1 MESTI
6 LVDARTHNLRG
17 VDLTLRPGE
26 LIVVAGVSGSGKS
39 SLAMDTLYAEGQRRF
54 VESFSAY
61 ARQFLERRDRPP
73 VGRLDPVPAAIAV
86 DRGAP
91 VRTSRSTVGTMTE
104 LQDYFRLL
112 WARAASIRCD
122 GCGRDIARGTV
133 TSATSAVLDR
143 VGDGRVRGVVTYAVE
158 TGDPERWLS
167 VRERLIEQGYRRLY
181 VDGGA
186 RDIDAV
192 APSAAVAM
200 GEVEVIVDR
209 LVCER
214 SARTRV
220 AEALGT
226 ALLRGRRARVHLDDG
241 GAPARFSNGLEC
253 AGCARSFPEP
263 SQALFNFQS
272 PLGACEACKGFGRVI
287 GIDPDK
293 VVPDPRC
300 SLEGGAIKPW
310 NGPKASGERRELLR
324 FCASRGIDRR
334 APWSA
339 LSDEHRRM
347 ILDGEGDFPGV
358 RGWFEWLETKTY
370 KMHVRVFLSRFRRY
384 DRCGTCGGSR
394 LRPEVE
400 RYRVAGMSLVEAGR
414 TPVAALRERLSSIG
428 SIDEAT
434 DRITGECLTRLG
446 YLEKVGLGYL
456 TLERPSRTLS
466 GGEVQRVALTA
477 ALGTSL
483 TGTLMVLDEPTVGLH
498 PRDGARLVDVAR
510 GLARL
515 GNLPVIVEHDLTVIA
530 SADRVIELGPGAGEQ
545 GGRVVYDGPPAGLRA
560 AETPTGRA
568 LRAGG
573 PSRRERRTP
582 KGWVT
587 LGGAR
592 GHNLQSVTAR
602 FPLGVFT
609 CVTGVSG
616 SGKSSLVSETLVP
629 AAARML
635 GVPWEQ
641 APLPFA
647 KLDGVSQLRWVSF
660 VDQAPLGRTSRGN
673 AATYTGA
680 WDAVRAGFAAL
691 PEARDRGYTAG
702 TFSFNVDGGRCPSC
716 QGEGH
721 ETVEM
726 QFLADVSFTCAD
738 CKGRRFRDEVLELRW
753 HGHTVADV
761 LAMSAGRAIEAL
773 GTARGLAKALQ
784 PLVDV
789 GLGYLP
795 LGQPLSML
803 SGGEAQRLKLSRA
816 LAQAGPGSLVVLDE
830 PTAGL
835 HREDA
840 AHVLRA
846 IESLLAKD
854 ATVIAVEHDPA
865 IAAESD
871 WVIDLGP
878 EAADGGGEIVA
889 EGTPE
894 QVAAVDRSRFAPFL
908 RDALRGAPAEA
919 VARDPGEGR
928 EDDPATRRSVVVR
941 GAREH
946 NLRVD
951 RLEIPREKLVVF
963 TGPSGSGK
971 SSMAFDV
978 VYAEG
983 QRRFLETLSPYARQY
998 LPSLGRADVESIA
1011 GIPPSISLEQRTAR
1025 AGAMSTVATVTEV
1038 AHHLRLLFARVGT
1051 PHCPTCALPI
1061 GARSAEVIAED
1072 LARTLD
1078 ASVKIAVWAPVVRGR
1093 KGWHREVFE
1102 RAISAGIDRV
1112 RVDGVECAAAPTP
1125 KLAKTKAHE
1134 IELALG
1140 QVTVGE
1146 REALVARV
1154 QRAAALAQGHA
1165 VLEPR
1170 AKGAQRIE
1178 LSTRRACPKCG
1189 LGVPEFDPR
1198 HFSFNTSQGRCA
1210 TCEGAGVDEHG
1221 APCRGCEGTRLAELP
1236 RSVRLG
1242 SFRYHEVVGLTPSE
1256 LRSALKSLPLD
1267 ARAQSIARAPMVE
1280 LEARLRTLEE
1290 LGLDYLALDRR
1301 AGTLSG
1307 GEMQRLRLAAQI
1319 GAGLTGVLYV
1329 LDEPTIGL
1337 HAIDTERLVR
1347 AMRRLVDRGAS
1358 VLAVE
1363 HDAEVIRAA
1372 DWVVDMGPSGGQG
1385 GGRVIAQGPG
1395 RDVLARVDS
1404 PTAEALRRKPGASA
1418 RGRAV
1423 SRSDAR
1429 LTLSDV
1435 HAHNLQGVSVEVP
1448 LGRLVAVAGIS
1459 GSGKSTLVNGVL
1471 FPSVRKAVGL
1481 ETEPGIGRSSLRGA
1495 GALRDAR
1502 RIDQSPIGRT
1512 PRSVP
1517 ATYVGV
1523 WDEIRKMF
1531 ATTAEARARG
1541 WTASRFSFNT
1551 SAGKGGGRCE
1561 ACEGAGVKSVE
1572 MSFLPDVVI
1581 PCELCDGMRF
1591 SRETREVKL
1600 HGFDVGEL
1608 LRLTVDDARGVF
1620 SQVSGLSR
1628 TLELLG
1634 SLGLGYLSLGQG
1646 SHTLSGGEAQRV
1658 KLATELQG
1666 RGGSTLYVLDE
1677 PTTGLH
1683 VADVERLVSVL
1694 QRLVDRGDSVVVV
1707 EHHPSVLASADW
1719 LIELGPGGGRH
1730 GGRIVAEGS
1739 PPDVA
1744 KGRTATGQVLRA
1756 ALAAG

>member
-1 MESTI
+1 MESTVLI
-6 LVDARTHNLRG
+6 DARTHNLRG
-17 VDLTLRPGE
+17 VDLTLNPGE
-26 LIVVAGVSGSGKS
+26 LVVIAGVSGSGKS
-39 SLAMDTLYAEGQRRF
+39 SLAIDTLYAEGQRRF

-112 WARAASIRCD
+112 WSRASTIRCE
-122 GCGRDIARGTV
+122 GCGQEVTRGTV
-133 TSATSAVLDR
+133 SSATNAVLHR
-143 VGDGRVRGVVTYAVE
+143 VGEGRVRGVVTWSIDAV
-158 TGDPERWLS
+158 DAERWLS
-167 VRERLIEQGYRRLY
+167 VRERLLEQGYRRLY
-181 VDGGA
+181 VDGET
-186 RDIDAV
+186 RDLDEV
-192 APSAAVAM
+192 APSRAVAL
-200 GEVEVIVDR
+200 GEIEVVVDR
-209 LVCER
+209 LVCSQSTR
-214 SARTRV
+214 SRV

-226 ALLRGRRARVHLDDG
+226 ALLKGPRVRVHLEDG
-241 GAPARFSNGLEC
+241 GPASRFSRGLEC
-253 AGCARSFPEP
+253 PRCDRSYPEP

-272 PLGACEACKGFGRVI
+272 PLGACGACKGFGRVI

-293 VVPDPRC
+293 VVPDPR
-300 SLEGGAIKPW
+300 LPIELGAIKPW
-310 NGPKASGERRELLR
+310 NGPKAAGERRALLA
-324 FCASRGIDRR
+324 FCKARGIDAREPWVSLTER
-334 APWSA
+334 AKT
-339 LSDEHRRM
+339 M
-347 ILDGEGDFPGV
+347 ILEGDGEFPGV
-358 RGWFEWLETKTY
+358 RGWFEWLETKSY
-370 KMHVRVFLSRFRRY
+370 KMHVRVFLSRFRKY
-384 DRCGTCGGSR
+384 ETCARCRGSR
-394 LRPEVE
+394 LKPEVE
-400 RYRVAGMSLVEAGR
+400 RYRVAGLSLTEAGR
-414 TPVAALRERLSSIG
+414 APVNVLRAQLRALG

-434 DRITGECLTRLG
+434 DRIVAECVNRLG
-446 YLEKVGLGYL
+446 YLENVGLGYL

-498 PRDGARLVDVAR
+498 PRDAAKLVEVAR

-515 GNLPVIVEHDLTVIA
+515 GNVPVIVEHDLTVIA

-545 GGRVVYDGPPAGLRA
+545 GGRVVYDGEPAGLRA
-560 AETPTGRA
+560 AHTPTGRA
-568 LRAGG
+568 LRAQG
-573 PSRRERRTP
+573 PVRRARRTATR
-582 KGWVT
+582 WLT
-587 LGGAR
+587 LRGAS
-592 GHNLQSVTAR
+592 GHNLREVTAR
-602 FPLGVFT
+602 FPLGLFT

-635 GVPWEQ
+635 GVPWES
-641 APLPFA
+641 APLPFTN
-647 KLDGVSQLRWVSF
+647 LDGVTALRWVSF

-680 WDAVRAGFAAL
+680 WDVVRAGFAAL
-691 PEARDRGYTAG
+691 PEARDRGYTPG
-702 TFSFNVDGGRCPSC
+702 TFSFNVEGGRCPSC

-738 CKGRRFRDEVLELRW
+738 CKGRRFRDDVLELRW
-753 HGHTVADV
+753 NGHSVADV
-761 LAMSAGRAIEAL
+761 LAMSAARAIAEF
-773 GTARGLAKALQ
+773 GSARGLVKALQ

-865 IAAESD
+865 IAAEAD
-871 WVIDLGP
+871 WVIDIGP
-878 EAADGGGEIVA
+878 EAAEDGGEIVA
-889 EGTPE
+889 EGSPE
-894 QVAAVDRSRFAPFL
+894 QVATHERSRFAPFL
-908 RDALRGAPAEA
+908 RDALRGAEA
-919 VARDPGEGR
+919 VPVARDRATGR
-928 EDDPATRRSVVVR
+928 EEDAATRHAVVVR

-1011 GIPPSISLEQRTAR
+1011 GIPPAISLEQRTAR
-1025 AGAMSTVATVTEV
+1025 AGGMSTVATVTEV
-1038 AHHLRLLFARVGT
+1038 AHHLRLLFARVAT
-1051 PHCPTCALPI
+1051 PHCPDCALPI

-1072 LARTLD
+1072 LAHTLEGKT
-1078 ASVKIAVWAPVVRGR
+1078 KISVWAPIVRAR
-1093 KGWHREVFE
+1093 KGLHREVFE
-1102 RAISAGIDRV
+1102 RAVAAGISRV
-1112 RVDGVECAAAPTP
+1112 RVDGVECSPDAPP
-1125 KLAKTKAHE
+1125 KLAKTKVHDVS
-1134 IELALG
+1134 LDLG
-1140 QVTVGE
+1140 QVSVSE
-1146 REALVARV
+1146 REALVARI
-1154 QRAAALAQGHA
+1154 QRAASLAQGHA

-1170 AKGAQRIE
+1170 TKGAAPIA
-1178 LSTRRACPKCG
+1178 LSTRRACPRCG
-1189 LGVPEFDPR
+1189 RGVPELDPR
-1198 HFSFNTSQGRCA
+1198 HFSFNTAQGRCSA
-1210 TCEGAGVDEHG
+1210 CEGAGVDPDG
-1221 APCRGCEGTRLAELP
+1221 ATCGECEGTRLAELP
-1236 RSVRLG
+1236 RAVRLG
-1242 SFRYHEVVGLTPSE
+1242 SLRYHETVALTPSE
-1256 LRSALKSLPLD
+1256 LRSALKSLTLD
-1267 ARAQSIARAPMVE
+1267 ARAASIARAPMVE

-1358 VLAVE
+1358 VIAVE

-1385 GGRVIAQGPG
+1385 GGRVVAQGPG
-1395 RDVLARVDS
+1395 SEVLARPDS
-1404 PTAEALRRKPGASA
+1404 PTAEALRRRPSA
-1418 RGRAV
+1418 AARARPV
-1423 SRSDAR
+1423 PSTAAR
-1429 LTLSDV
+1429 LALSDV
-1435 HAHNLQGVSVEVP
+1435 HAHNLRGTSIEVP

-1459 GSGKSTLVNGVL
+1459 GSGKSTLVDGVL
-1471 FPSVRKAVGL
+1471 FPTVRAALGLDAETAVGRA
-1481 ETEPGIGRSSLRGA
+1481 TLRGA
-1495 GALRDAR
+1495 AALRDAR

-1517 ATYVGV
+1517 ATYVGI
-1523 WDEIRKMF
+1523 WDEIRRMF
-1531 ATTAEARARG
+1531 ASTPEARARG
-1541 WTASRFSFNT
+1541 WSVSRFSFNT
-1551 SAGKGGGRCE
+1551 STSKGGGRCE
-1561 ACEGAGVKSVE
+1561 ACEGAGVKAVE

-1581 PCELCDGMRF
+1581 PCELCEGMRF
-1591 SRETREVKL
+1591 SRETRAVKL
-1600 HGFDVGEL
+1600 HGFDAGEL
-1608 LRLTVDDARGVF
+1608 LRLTVDEARGVF
-1620 SQVSGLSR
+1620 SQVSGLAR
-1628 TLELLG
+1628 ALELLA

-1707 EHHPSVLASADW
+1707 EHHPSVLAAADW

-1730 GGRIVAEGS
+1730 GGQVVAAG
-1739 PPDVA
+1739 PPQEVA
-1744 KGRTATGQVLRA
+1744 KGRSATAAVLRA
-1756 ALAAG
+1756 ALSEP